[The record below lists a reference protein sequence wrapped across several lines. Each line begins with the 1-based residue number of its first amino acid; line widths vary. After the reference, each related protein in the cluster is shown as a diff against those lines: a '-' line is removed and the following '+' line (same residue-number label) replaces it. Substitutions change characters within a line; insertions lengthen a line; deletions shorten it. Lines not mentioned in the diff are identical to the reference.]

1 MMDLLESSK
10 ATFFE
15 HQAMKL
21 KITNKRRKKKTGNLK
36 ALFKILIVSKRK
48 SKLQLF
54 KKQYKRD
61 LSGIQLKL

>member
-1 MMDLLESSK
+1 MTDLLESSK

-54 KKQYKRD
+54 
-61 LSGIQLKL
+61 